1 MIKASTLSTLYLII
15 ISIAL
20 CLPASV
26 FATEMS
32 VAQKQPTKDD
42 IAYLKQDAPV
52 FEITIPELRAKFN
65 QQNPLLSLNE
75 YKIITNHD
83 IAIPL
88 VRAATRITPYL
99 YSSAI
104 LERGSEKIKSLQLTL
119 IHSPD
124 SPELEKINRE
134 ITTQYIITLI
144 AQFDSSITQEQI
156 QEALN
161 LFAFKN
167 QNSDYIS
174 HDVGAIRYIIAHEDN
189 QLTTFAIEPIKLS
202 LNSKIVSAIP

>member
-1 MIKASTLSTLYLII
+1 MIKESTLSTLYLII

-20 CLPASV
+20 CLPTTV
-26 FATEMS
+26 FATGIS

-88 VRAATRITPYL
+88 VRAATRITPYI

-119 IHSPD
+119 IHTSD
-124 SPELEKINRE
+124 SPELEKMNRE
-134 ITTQYIITLI
+134 ITTQYIVTLI
-144 AQFDSSITQEQI
+144 AQFDPSITPTQI
-156 QEALN
+156 QEVLD
-161 LFAFKN
+161 LFVFKN
-167 QNSDYIS
+167 QTPAYVS
-174 HDVGAIRYIIAHEDN
+174 HNVGAIRYIIAHEGE

>member
-1 MIKASTLSTLYLII
+1 MIKANILSTLYLII

-20 CLPASV
+20 CLPTSV
-26 FATEMS
+26 LATEMS
-32 VAQKQPTKDD
+32 VAQKQPAKDD

-65 QQNPLLSLNE
+65 QQNQLLSLNE

-88 VRAATRITPYL
+88 VRAATRITPYI

-134 ITTQYIITLI
+134 LTTQYIITLI

-167 QNSDYIS
+167 QTSDYIS

>member
-1 MIKASTLSTLYLII
+1 MIKESTLSTLYLII

-20 CLPASV
+20 CLPTSV
-26 FATEMS
+26 FATGMS

-65 QQNPLLSLNE
+65 QQNPLLFLNE
-75 YKIITNHD
+75 YKIITNHN

-104 LERGSEKIKSLQLTL
+104 LERGSEKLKSLQLTL
-119 IHSPD
+119 IHTPD

-134 ITTQYIITLI
+134 ITTQYIITLV
-144 AQFDSSITQEQI
+144 AQFDPSITPTQI
-156 QEALN
+156 QEVLD
-161 LFAFKN
+161 LFAFKTK
-167 QNSDYIS
+167 
-174 HDVGAIRYIIAHEDN
+174 HPLTLAITLGLFVTLLHMKMIN
-189 QLTTFAIEPIKLS
+189 
-202 LNSKIVSAIP
+202 

>member
-1 MIKASTLSTLYLII
+1 MIKESTLSTLYLII

-20 CLPASV
+20 CLPTSV
-26 FATEMS
+26 FATGMS

-42 IAYLKQDAPV
+42 IAYLQQDAPV
-52 FEITIPELRAKFN
+52 FEITIPALRAKFN
-65 QQNPLLSLNE
+65 QQNPLLLLNE
-75 YKIITNHD
+75 YKIINNND
-83 IAIPL
+83 ITIPL

-99 YSSAI
+99 YSSAV

-119 IHSPD
+119 IHTPD
-124 SPELEKINRE
+124 SPELEKINRD
-134 ITTQYIITLI
+134 ITTQYIVTLV
-144 AQFDSSITQEQI
+144 AQFDSSITSAQI
-156 QEALN
+156 QEALD

-167 QNSDYIS
+167 QTPAYIS
-174 HDVGAIRYIIAHEDN
+174 HNVGAIRYIIAHEDE

>member
-1 MIKASTLSTLYLII
+1 MIKANILSTLYLII

-20 CLPASV
+20 CLPTSV
-26 FATEMS
+26 LATEMS
-32 VAQKQPTKDD
+32 VAQKQPAKDD

-88 VRAATRITPYL
+88 VRAATRITPYI

-134 ITTQYIITLI
+134 LTTQYIITLI

-167 QNSDYIS
+167 QTSDYIS

>member
-1 MIKASTLSTLYLII
+1 MIKANTLSTLYLII

-20 CLPASV
+20 CLPISV

-42 IAYLKQDAPV
+42 IGYLKQDAPI

-88 VRAATRITPYL
+88 VRAATRITPNL

-134 ITTQYIITLI
+134 LTTQYIITLV
-144 AQFDSSITQEQI
+144 AQFDPSITQEQI

-167 QNSDYIS
+167 QTSDYIS